1 MKIALARDNIQE
13 EDGGVVS
20 AGNIIRRG
28 IAVSIFSADG
38 IKWGIAVAAF
48 SDKVTRIGIAVSDF
62 SADIIRWEDGGVT
75 IADNVA
81 RRGIMV
87 GGFVSGVI
95 SRQVGG
101 DGFLR
106 GWLCVLV
113 LEFLADGASFCVVVR
128 I

>member
-1 MKIALARDNIQE
+1 M
-13 EDGGVVS
+13 
-20 AGNIIRRG
+20 
-28 IAVSIFSADG
+28 
-38 IKWGIAVAAF
+38 
-48 SDKVTRIGIAVSDF
+48 
-62 SADIIRWEDGGVT
+62 T

-87 GGFVSGVI
+87 GGFVSDVI

-101 DGFLR
+101 HGFLK

-113 LEFLADGASFCVVVR
+113 LVFLADGASFCVAVR

>member
-1 MKIALARDNIQE
+1 MA
-13 EDGGVVS
+13 
-20 AGNIIRRG
+20 
-28 IAVSIFSADG
+28 SADKV
-38 IKWGIAVAAF
+38 IRSGIAVAAF
-48 SDKVTRIGIAVSDF
+48 SGNVTRWEAVVVAFVCD
-62 SADIIRWEDGGVT
+62 
-75 IADNVA
+75 VA

-87 GGFVSGVI
+87 GGFVSDVI

-101 DGFLR
+101 HGFLR

>member
-1 MKIALARDNIQE
+1 MTIA
-13 EDGGVVS
+13 
-20 AGNIIRRG
+20 
-28 IAVSIFSADG
+28 
-38 IKWGIAVAAF
+38 
-48 SDKVTRIGIAVSDF
+48 DKVT
-62 SADIIRWEDGGVT
+62 
-75 IADNVA
+75 

-87 GGFVSGVI
+87 GGFVSDVI

-101 DGFLR
+101 YGFLR

>member
-1 MKIALARDNIQE
+1 MASPAITTSRYREKWPRSRYLPLVIVKRGLAADNIQE

-28 IAVSIFSADG
+28 IAVSTFPD
-38 IKWGIAVAAF
+38 
-48 SDKVTRIGIAVSDF
+48 DVT
-62 SADIIRWEDGGVT
+62 
-75 IADNVA
+75 

-87 GGFVSGVI
+87 GGFVSDVI

-101 DGFLR
+101 HSFLR

-113 LEFLADGASFCVVVR
+113 LKFLADGASFCVAVR

>member
-1 MKIALARDNIQE
+1 MSIFSD
-13 EDGGVVS
+13 D
-20 AGNIIRRG
+20 IIRRG
-28 IAVSIFSADG
+28 IAVSIFPDN
-38 IKWGIAVAAF
+38 
-48 SDKVTRIGIAVSDF
+48 VT
-62 SADIIRWEDGGVT
+62 RWEDGGVT

-87 GGFVSGVI
+87 GGFVSDVI

-101 DGFLR
+101 HGFLR

-113 LEFLADGASFCVVVR
+113 LKFLADGASFCVVVR

>member
-1 MKIALARDNIQE
+1 M
-13 EDGGVVS
+13 S
-20 AGNIIRRG
+20 A
-28 IAVSIFSADG
+28 FSAD
-38 IKWGIAVAAF
+38 ILRRGIAVAAF
-48 SDKVTRIGIAVSDF
+48 SDNVT
-62 SADIIRWEDGGVT
+62 RWEDGGVT

-87 GGFVSGVI
+87 GGFVSDVI

-101 DGFLR
+101 HSFLR

-113 LEFLADGASFCVVVR
+113 LKFLADGASFCVAVR

>member
-1 MKIALARDNIQE
+1 M
-13 EDGGVVS
+13 GVAFSGNVIRRRVAVNSS

-48 SDKVTRIGIAVSDF
+48 SDKVTRWEAMSVTF

-87 GGFVSGVI
+87 GGFVSDVI

-101 DGFLR
+101 YGFLR

>member
-1 MKIALARDNIQE
+1 M
-13 EDGGVVS
+13 
-20 AGNIIRRG
+20 
-28 IAVSIFSADG
+28 
-38 IKWGIAVAAF
+38 
-48 SDKVTRIGIAVSDF
+48 
-62 SADIIRWEDGGVT
+62 T

-87 GGFVSGVI
+87 GGFVSDVI

-101 DGFLR
+101 HGFLR

-113 LEFLADGASFCVVVR
+113 LGFLADGASFCVAVR

>member
-1 MKIALARDNIQE
+1 MLVIAKRGLAADNIQE
-13 EDGGVVS
+13 EDGGVAS
-20 AGNIIRRG
+20 AGNVIRG
-28 IAVSIFSADG
+28 EAVG
-38 IKWGIAVAAF
+38 VAF
-48 SDKVTRIGIAVSDF
+48 SDKVTRTGIAVSAF
-62 SADIIRWEDGGVT
+62 SSDIIRWEDGGVA

-87 GGFVSGVI
+87 GGFVSDVI

-101 DGFLR
+101 HGFLR

-113 LEFLADGASFCVVVR
+113 LKFLADGASFCVVVR